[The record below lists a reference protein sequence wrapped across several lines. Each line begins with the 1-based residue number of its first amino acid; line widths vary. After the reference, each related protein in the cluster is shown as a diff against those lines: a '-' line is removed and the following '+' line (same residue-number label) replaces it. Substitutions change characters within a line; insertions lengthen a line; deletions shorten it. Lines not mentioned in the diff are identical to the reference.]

1 MGAAM
6 FRFEYGDVEYFGKVK
21 LQFDIKSTEQDKFLI
36 IDKILH
42 QLTLEFHVLDDRD
55 FSKIRLCL
63 DEVLTNA
70 IEHGNNFDSTKK
82 VKIKYIVGE
91 YQQQNKKNCFGIA
104 VSDEGSG
111 FQLKN
116 LPDYDNPEFI
126 ETSIGG
132 RGLLLIANIAEEFV
146 YYEKTHEFVF
156 RILI

>member
-1 MGAAM
+1 MGAVM
-6 FRFEYGDVEYFGKVK
+6 IRFEYGDVDYFGKVK
-21 LQFDIKSTEQDKFLI
+21 MQFDINSTEQDKFQT
-36 IDKILH
+36 IDKILQ

-63 DEVLTNA
+63 DEALTNA

-82 VKIKYIVGE
+82 VKIKYIAAE
-91 YQQQNKKNCFGIA
+91 HQQENKKNCFGFAI
-104 VSDEGSG
+104 SDEGPG
-111 FQLKN
+111 FQQKD

-132 RGLLLIANIAEEFV
+132 RGLLLIANIAEEFI

-156 RILI
+156 KILF